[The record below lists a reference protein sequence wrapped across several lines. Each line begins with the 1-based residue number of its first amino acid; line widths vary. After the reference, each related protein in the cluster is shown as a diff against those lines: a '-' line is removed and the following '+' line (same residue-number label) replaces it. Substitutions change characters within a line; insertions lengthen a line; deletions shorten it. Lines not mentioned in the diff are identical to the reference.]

1 MIRHIAD
8 IAEIVE
14 DIEAA
19 ISFYRDVLGLP
30 VQHQHGDPYATVE
43 VAGVLHFGIWSRE
56 GAAKAVF
63 GDLVAAQ
70 RIPLGFTVG
79 FEVDAVDAASQTIQD
94 RGWRIAQAPRKESW
108 GQTTSRLLS
117 PSGALCEVSETPW
130 ARRII
135 QPMQAQ
141 PEAE

>member
-1 MIRHIAD
+1 MVRHIAD

-30 VQHQHGDPYATVE
+30 VQHEQGDNYATVE
-43 VAGVLHFGIWSRE
+43 VAGVLHFGIWSRQ
-56 GAAKAVF
+56 GAAKAVL
-63 GDLVAAQ
+63 GDPGAAQ

-94 RGWRIAQAPRKESW
+94 RGWRIVQAPRKESW

-135 QPMQAQ
+135 QPMQVQ
-141 PEAE
+141 SEAE